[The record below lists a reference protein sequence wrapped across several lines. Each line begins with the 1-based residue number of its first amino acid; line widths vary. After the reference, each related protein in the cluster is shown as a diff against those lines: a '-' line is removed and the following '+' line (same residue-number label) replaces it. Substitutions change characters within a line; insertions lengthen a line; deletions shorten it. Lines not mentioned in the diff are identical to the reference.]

1 MTNEKT
7 GLTLSFIS
15 GSLLLL
21 GGCAFSSDALFPS
34 LVGSSSQEAYNAEKN
49 GIDSADL
56 PMLGSSSFEPL
67 EVSKGGDTG
76 TFVGQKVISF
86 RNELTQLQNAIRTNN
101 SELQKIR
108 TAVISNASQYHK
120 TVGAI
125 EAKLQVGTTP
135 GNPQMYALLQSA
147 QNNVQQMNVNSN
159 ALQQLSARVTSDA
172 SVVNNL
178 LDSIRATFSISGAVR

>member
-1 MTNEKT
+1 MKKT

-76 TFVGQKVISF
+76 TFVGQKVMPASI
-86 RNELTQLQNAIRTNN
+86 TKQLALSKLNYKSAQLPAIRKCM
-101 SELQKIR
+101 LCCKAR
-108 TAVISNASQYHK
+108 K
-120 TVGAI
+120 T
-125 EAKLQVGTTP
+125 
-135 GNPQMYALLQSA
+135 M
-147 QNNVQQMNVNSN
+147 
-159 ALQQLSARVTSDA
+159 
-172 SVVNNL
+172 
-178 LDSIRATFSISGAVR
+178 FSR

>member
-1 MTNEKT
+1 MKKT

-86 RNELTQLQNAIRTNN
+86 RNELTQLQ
-101 SELQKIR
+101 KC
-108 TAVISNASQYHK
+108 H
-120 TVGAI
+120 
-125 EAKLQVGTTP
+125 
-135 GNPQMYALLQSA
+135 
-147 QNNVQQMNVNSN
+147 
-159 ALQQLSARVTSDA
+159 SDK
-172 SVVNNL
+172 
-178 LDSIRATFSISGAVR
+178 